1 MNIFRQR
8 LEKNDIDV
16 ALITDDDNVY
26 YLTGYYDYLHM
37 DFGRPTILVV
47 LREGQSILITPSI
60 DFNSAESLARVDRIV
75 SWNDGVGNE
84 WREELPKVAM
94 NAMKVAIEPN
104 HIPPVVHS
112 YLVELI
118 EAEKLENA
126 SSLLSDMRM
135 IKSDM
140 ELQLARHAG
149 EVANAMM
156 TAGRSAIGSG
166 IAEFEVAIATSQA
179 GTRMAAKLLNAH
191 YTDEDMS
198 PNTHFL
204 QIMASGEAIT
214 KTHHRATTRIMK
226 YGEPVFLCFCGMTNF
241 HRFKLGFDRTFWIGE
256 IKDKS
261 QEVVYEI
268 ALASHLAFLKTIEA
282 EFAEFKGPRY
292 HVIGNHDIDSISKEQ
307 FLANVENTGIAKD
320 KSYYSFDSKW
330 VHFVVLDAN
339 YLADGRDCAPG
350 NCKWTDTH
358 VPKKE
363 LEWLRRDLEATKL
376 PVVVLAHQRLDGRGS
391 HFTKNSDEVRKLLE
405 KSGRV
410 LVVFQGHD
418 HRGGHSLIGGIHYYT
433 LKAAVEGSGEENNSY
448 GIVEVRRNG
457 DIVVEGFRKAVDL
470 AMPRNS

>member
-84 WREELPKVAM
+84 WREELPKVAV
-94 NAMKVAIEPN
+94 NAMKVAIEPH

-156 TAGRSAIGSG
+156 TAGRSAIGTG

-268 ALASHLAFLKTIEA
+268 ALASQEAALRALRPGVTAESVHAAYAEVIQEAGYDYPFRCGRATGFSYLEAPQLVTGDKTILQPGMVLA
-282 EFAEFKGPRY
+282 VDGSVSADNFRAQ
-292 HVIGNHDIDSISKEQ
+292 IGDSFIITQEGYEP
-307 FLANVENTGIAKD
+307 L
-320 KSYYSFDSKW
+320 
-330 VHFVVLDAN
+330 
-339 YLADGRDCAPG
+339 
-350 NCKWTDTH
+350 TDH
-358 VPKKE
+358 PKK
-363 LEWLRRDLEATKL
+363 LENIIL
-376 PVVVLAHQRLDGRGS
+376 
-391 HFTKNSDEVRKLLE
+391 
-405 KSGRV
+405 
-410 LVVFQGHD
+410 
-418 HRGGHSLIGGIHYYT
+418 
-433 LKAAVEGSGEENNSY
+433 
-448 GIVEVRRNG
+448 
-457 DIVVEGFRKAVDL
+457 
-470 AMPRNS
+470 